1 MTADASNHPPKDLLI
16 AFGQGKLAETEL
28 SRVEDHLG
36 MCPQCC
42 ETLLDLKDDTFVGLV
57 RLVKG
62 DAAQREV
69 IAEAVIPLSA
79 TAADRG
85 EPAAANADDDAA
97 RSATMLVPSGQPLG
111 PDDLPAE
118 LAEHPRYRI
127 VELIGCGGMGNVYR
141 AEHRLMNRTVAIKVI
156 NSQLVRQSQA
166 VERFRRE
173 VQAAA
178 KLSHPNIVAAFDA
191 EQAGDVHFLVME
203 FVEGTDLASIV
214 KQRGPMSV
222 AEACEC
228 VGQAAAGLQHAH
240 EKGMVHR
247 DIKPHN
253 LMRAARGQVRILDFG
268 LAGFAAEAGGWV
280 DERDAATVPDG
291 HAGSG
296 SAVQSAAHLTTMGS
310 VMGTPDYMAPEQA
323 VDAHSADVRADIY
336 SLGCTLHFLLTGKP
350 PFDEGNVIE
359 KLKAH
364 AQEPPP
370 SLTTLRRDAPP
381 ELARVVARMLAKDP
395 AARFQTPAEVVAA
408 LAPFAQV
415 ARQNISRIG
424 KMVAAALLGITTL
437 LAGVIVVVTNRGR
450 LEIHSPFDD
459 VKVSVKQDGQQ
470 VELVDLKS
478 GSQVRWLP
486 SGDYEL
492 ELIGRDTEVQLDKY
506 SLRMTRLGQAIVT
519 ATWKPE
525 VLSVVKGFKASD
537 KPIAGDVV
545 ADDGGWKITTQ
556 AARSV
561 PLFEVANPNFDTGP
575 FYYRAK
581 LKTENV
587 TGGAYLEM
595 WARFPGMG
603 EFYSKGLNKVVSG
616 TNGWAEYEIPFS
628 LQKGQQPDLV
638 KLNVT
643 IEGAGTVWIKDIELR
658 GKVLGQ
664 SDPTATADQIA
675 SGLRSLGNAFSDL
688 AQVTAYL
695 NDPRNNRG
703 GSVPVALLGR
713 EGRVAFRFAKWLVV
727 FEGIACDPQAT
738 ILGFSNFNVPQPGT
752 SGEGTVDFGAGNKLP
767 GVLIKYKFFDD
778 QNEISINN
786 HRFKLRGKATRLE
799 FSDKAYD
806 AANVVQTILVA
817 RDGSTRLPAA
827 PASPDALTEVGRFT
841 GHEGGA
847 GHAIVSPGGRYGI
860 SCGSDKTIRVWD
872 LATQEEKRV
881 LKGHEGMVFGL
892 AISTDGKLLAS
903 CDNAKSIRLWNLETG
918 EQVTELLGHTGPV
931 TDLAFMPDRTH
942 LLSVGFDE
950 TLRLWNVADR
960 KLVKTIN
967 IGTYV
972 EKMLPLPDGRRVV
985 LSGAH
990 TRGWGPRIYDLEK
1003 GEKID
1008 ATPNGDSCMAV
1019 TSDGRMLL
1027 IGDITG
1033 VLRVTDTDKGNQI
1046 VQMKDPRANVARDAG
1061 ARDAAITPDG
1071 RFAITTTREHHM
1083 YLWDLHGGK
1092 LLSSAEGDTIGTI
1105 TLSPDGR
1112 FALTIGQGGISVWR
1126 LPENALEPIGA
1137 AAAAP
1142 NINDEARLQGKWIV
1156 ISGHVRKQPLTA
1168 EQLAQ
1173 MSISFDGERV
1183 ELVGPGQTKS
1193 QAATFSIHSNRNPKQ
1208 IDFVSADKQETTPGI
1223 YQFDGANRLKLAVI
1237 DHDYSRPLNFD
1248 PDHRPDHMTLVLER
1262 ALPGVAA
1269 LNEDERKTLKAAE
1282 EFLGLMDQD
1291 KFGELYD
1298 QSSKLARDRSR
1309 RDNIAEVYQGVRKSI
1324 GKLEKRSLLQVRLM
1338 DQFLGLPPGG
1348 RYGAVQFR
1356 SSYEK
1361 HKGLWETVILN
1372 IDEDGQW
1379 RANTYAATI
1388 QPLPLP
1394 EPSQKPRLVAP
1405 PAAGPVPTGRN
1416 LIEDGSFQQTA
1427 EGSLP
1432 SGWSDW
1438 FNDGPKSRWE
1448 IVEGADSPG
1457 RMLKIFARGTRA
1469 VVFANSIPLDR
1480 SKRYALK
1487 GLVKFEGNKDAR
1499 ALIKLNYFHQGKW
1512 LGVHDLVGVTGAQEG
1527 WHVLEKSDAADAYPE
1542 ATVLVPTCHV
1552 EGEGV
1557 GWFDDLELVAFDRDK
1572 LPVDF
1577 DLKHGKNN
1585 KQAVV
1590 MNFDRWVGEWDTT
1603 FDVKQTAQTAERA
1616 TTGTITTRKVLGD
1629 NYLLTHSSSASS
1641 PTQFL
1646 WFTNYDSQVA
1656 AYRLWIFGSDGEA
1669 FERRGQWDAA
1679 SQMLTL
1685 DLLPPSPGVT
1695 GKSTDRFVGDDQIE
1709 STLFVKSGDGK
1720 VTRDSRWTARRKTPQ
1735 PEILQEIL
1743 VAAGP
1748 ASAPEE
1754 LKLLNRMVGDWTIRE
1769 TIKPSVWIPN
1779 GEERQTFEKVHWV
1792 LGGRYLL
1799 GRSFNDSYQLKTI
1812 WLATYE
1818 PAEKANRF
1826 WFFMADGVSGQ
1837 WRVTWDEAS
1846 RGFHWR
1852 SIDMPPGW
1860 IGTGSNRWVNDDTF
1874 DNQALIKDEA
1884 GRVMFES
1891 SQDKR
1896 RTKTN

>member
-28 SRVEDHLG
+28 SQVEDHLG
-36 MCPQCC
+36 VCPQCC

-57 RLVKG
+57 RLAKA
-62 DAAQREV
+62 DHIQSEV
-69 IAEAVIPLSA
+69 IDESPTSLSA
-79 TAADRG
+79 TAADRD
-85 EPAAANADDDAA
+85 EPVVANAADDAA

-228 VGQAAAGLQHAH
+228 VGQAAAGLQHAY

-370 SLTTLRRDAPP
+370 SLTTLRRDVPP
-381 ELARVVARMLAKDP
+381 ELARVVTRMLAKDP

-424 KMVAAALLGITTL
+424 KMVAAALLGITAL

-492 ELIGRDTEVQLDKY
+492 ELIGRDTEVQLDKS

-561 PLFEVANPNFDTGP
+561 PLFEVPNPNFDVGP

-587 TGGAYLEM
+587 AGRAYLEL
-595 WARFPGMG
+595 WSRLPGGG
-603 EFYSKGLNKVVSG
+603 EYFSKGLDRVISG
-616 TNGWAEYEIPFS
+616 TNGWAEYEIPFF

-664 SDPTATADQIA
+664 SAPTTTSNQLAA
-675 SGLRSLGNAFSDL
+675 GLRSLGGAFSDL
-688 AQVTAYL
+688 AQVTTYL

-703 GSVPVALLGR
+703 GSVPVALLAH
-713 EGRVAFRFAKWLVV
+713 EGRVAFRFGKWFVV
-727 FEGIACDPQAT
+727 FDGIPCDPQT
-738 ILGFSNFNVPQPGT
+738 GILGFSNFNVPQPGT

-778 QNEISINN
+778 QNEVSINN

-799 FSDKAYD
+799 FSDKVYD
-806 AANVVQTILVA
+806 AANSVQTILVA

-827 PASPDALTEVGRFT
+827 PASRDALTEVGRFA

-847 GHAIVSPGGRYGI
+847 GHAIVSPGGKYGI

-942 LLSVGFDE
+942 LLSAGFDE

-967 IGTYV
+967 VGTYV

-1046 VQMKDPRANVARDAG
+1046 VQMKDPRADVARDAG

-1137 AAAAP
+1137 VP
-1142 NINDEARLQGKWIV
+1142 SVSDEARLQGKWIAV
-1156 ISGHVRKQPLTA
+1156 SGHARKQPLTA
-1168 EQLAQ
+1168 AELAQ
-1173 MSISFDGERV
+1173 LSITFDGEGV
-1183 ELVGPGQTKS
+1183 EFVQPSGPPTP
-1193 QAATFSIHSNRNPKQ
+1193 QAVTFTINSTRDPKQ
-1208 IDFVSADKQETTPGI
+1208 IDFVAPGKQEAMPGI
-1223 YQFDGANRLKLAVI
+1223 YQFDGDRLKLALI
-1237 DHDYSRPLNFD
+1237 DPDYSRPTNFE
-1248 PDHRPDHMTLVLER
+1248 PDHRPDHLTVVLER
-1262 ALPGVAA
+1262 VPVAA
-1269 LNEDERKTLKAAE
+1269 ALGQEESKVLKAAE
-1282 EFLGLMDQD
+1282 AYLAVADEGNFD
-1291 KFGELYD
+1291 KLYD
-1298 QSSKLARDRSR
+1298 MGSNLAKKKAPREQVVPLYQQIRDT
-1309 RDNIAEVYQGVRKSI
+1309 A
-1324 GKLEKRSLLQVRLM
+1324 GKVEKRTLRRVRLI
-1338 DQFLGLPPGG
+1338 DEFLGLPPG
-1348 RYGAVQFR
+1348 RYAAVQYASDF
-1356 SSYEK
+1356 EK
-1361 HKGLWETVILN
+1361 HKGLWESVLLN
-1372 IDEDGQW
+1372 VDDDGQW
-1379 RANTYAATI
+1379 RPNTYAATF

-1394 EPSQKPRLVAP
+1394 EPKKKSGPVASEKSQRPTSPIP
-1405 PAAGPVPTGRN
+1405 PTAVPTGAN
-1416 LIEDGSFQQTA
+1416 LILDPSFENTGLTQ
-1427 EGSLP
+1427 LP
-1432 SGWSDW
+1432 RDW
-1438 FNDGPKSRWE
+1438 RAWLNDGQEFRCEVVAGGHTGQRCLLITGK
-1448 IVEGADSPG
+1448 
-1457 RMLKIFARGTRA
+1457 GTRG
-1469 VVFANSIPLDR
+1469 VVFANDMKADR
-1480 SKRYALK
+1480 TKRYALK
-1487 GLVKFEGNKDAR
+1487 GWAKFEGDKSAR
-1499 ALIKLNYFHQGKW
+1499 AIIKFNYFRGSEF
-1512 LGVHDLVGVTGAQEG
+1512 LGVHDLVGATADQPG
-1527 WHVLEKSDAADAYPE
+1527 WHLFEKTDALDAYPT
-1542 ATVLVPTCHV
+1542 ADHFYAMCHV
-1552 EGEGV
+1552 EGSGT
-1557 GWFDDLELVAFDRDK
+1557 GWFDDLELVAYDRDK
-1572 LPVDF
+1572 LPKDF
-1577 DLKHGKNN
+1577 DARHGRHNRLHGPNSLQRWIGTWETEYAFRETDNSPQETKLAMTAISERTLGDYFLMSHATA
-1585 KQAVV
+1585 KPPASEERLQFLL
-1590 MNFDRWVGEWDTT
+1590 FDQNLGAFRQWLFSSNGKVFEWRGPWDNE
-1603 FDVKQTAQTAERA
+1603 KQTLELRMLPDASN
-1616 TTGTITTRKVLGD
+1616 L
-1629 NYLLTHSSSASS
+1629 HSSEH
-1641 PTQFL
+1641 FV
-1646 WFTNYDSQVA
+1646 DDDH
-1656 AYRLWIFGSDGEA
+1656 IEA
-1669 FERRGQWDAA
+1669 KLRFQYVMGQRDAGRWTA
-1679 SQMLTL
+1679 KRTA
-1685 DLLPPSPGVT
+1685 
-1695 GKSTDRFVGDDQIE
+1695 F
-1709 STLFVKSGDGK
+1709 DGK
-1720 VTRDSRWTARRKTPQ
+1720 VHVPIAK
-1735 PEILQEIL
+1735 
-1743 VAAGP
+1743 AP
-1748 ASAPEE
+1748 ASEPVE
-1754 LKLLNRMVGDWTIRE
+1754 LSQLNKFVGKWTIHA
-1769 TIKPSVWIPN
+1769 TYKPSVWNPQPR
-1779 GEERQTFEKVHWV
+1779 GETISETSTWI
-1792 LGGRYLL
+1792 LGGRFLMT
-1799 GRSFNDSYQLKTI
+1799 RAFNEKDELTSI
-1812 WLATYE
+1812 WIATYE
-1818 PAEKANRF
+1818 PLEKSHRAWVFLGN
-1826 WFFMADGVSGQ
+1826 GSSSQ
-1837 WRVTWDEAS
+1837 WRITWDEAS
-1846 RGFHWR
+1846 REFHWQA
-1852 SIDMPPGW
+1852 IDMPAGW
-1860 IGTGSNRWVNDDTF
+1860 SGTALNRWVNDDTF
-1874 DNQALIKDEA
+1874 DNQSLIKDEQ
-1884 GRVMFES
+1884 GRVLLDSAQEK
-1891 SQDKR
+1891 QRK
-1896 RTKTN
+1896 K